1 MSGDVLLLLSE
12 PEGARLL
19 ADMLSRGRRVIVA
32 DSDAALAGPF
42 ALGVVDGPALH
53 RWWRRIAERKRS
65 DSPAFLP
72 FLLVTTPQDVPL
84 FARFLWTAVDEL
96 IQTPVQTPELLARVD
111 VLLRARDASLRA
123 LDPALARF
131 RSYFENDLVGRWI
144 ASPDGRI
151 LVANARC
158 ATMLGLGSPEDAGR
172 RTWGDFVPDPE
183 ARRALLQRLEAAAP
197 IDPIPVELRR
207 QDGVRFPA
215 TLSATPYLNGG
226 EIEMHGFLTDAAAP
240 ITQGRRE
247 QFTERM
253 ETVSKLAGGIAHN
266 FNNALSTVLG
276 YSDLLLNDLALD
288 DPRRADVE
296 EIRHAALRSAELTK
310 QLLAFSRQQLLRPTE
325 LRLSEIAL
333 GMERT
338 MRAMLRDDLTLTLAL
353 ARDSAP
359 VIADRPQL
367 ERVLLN
373 LVLNARDAT
382 VGLPHGEVCIE
393 TRSESLLEPD
403 RSRLGVEIPAGDYAV
418 LVVRDN
424 GRGMS
429 GDVRSRAFEPFFT
442 TKLSGEALGL
452 GLSTA
457 YGIVKQSGGYIW
469 LESDLGGGSTVTVYL
484 PAAPRPAVSPPQAAA
499 GAPSLSMAALAGE
512 PPPPSNLTVLLV
524 EDEDSVRAMAARILR
539 QKGFTVLEASDG
551 AEALDALN
559 AYGGTLDLI
568 LTDVVMPGVS
578 GVELADRAI
587 ELRPGMPVLFM
598 SGYTEGEVPDRGGPP
613 AGTVLLNKPFRAGE
627 LVAAVRKVLEGHRL
641 QIN

>member
-32 DSDAALAGPF
+32 DSEAALAGPF

-53 RWWRRIAERKRS
+53 RSWRKIAERKRA

-72 FLLVTTPQDVPL
+72 FLLVTTPQEVPL

-96 IQTPVQTPELLARVD
+96 IQAPVQTPELLARVD

-123 LDPALARF
+123 LDPTLARF
-131 RSYFENDLVGRWI
+131 RSYFENDLIGRWI
-144 ASPDGRI
+144 AAPDGRI

-158 ATMLGLGSPEDAGR
+158 ATMLGLESPDDARR
-172 RTWGDFVPDPE
+172 RTWGDFVPDAE
-183 ARRALLQRLEAAAP
+183 VRRALLQRLEAAAP
-197 IDPIPVELRR
+197 IDPMPVELRR

-215 TLSATPYLNGG
+215 TLSATPYLNAG
-226 EIEMHGFLTDAAAP
+226 EIEMHGFVTDAAPLSQA
-240 ITQGRRE
+240 GRE
-247 QFTERM
+247 QLAERM

-310 QLLAFSRQQLLRPTE
+310 QLLAFSRQQILRPTE
-325 LRLSEIAL
+325 LRLPEIAL

-353 ARDSAP
+353 ARDPAP

-382 VGLPHGEVCIE
+382 VGLPDGEVRIE
-393 TRSESLLEPD
+393 SRSESLIEPD
-403 RSRLGVEIPAGDYAV
+403 RSRLGVEIPAGEYAV

-429 GDVRSRAFEPFFT
+429 GDVRKRAFEPFFT
-442 TKLSGEALGL
+442 TKRSGEALGL

-469 LESDLGGGSTVTVYL
+469 LESEPGSGTTVTVYL
-484 PAAPRPAVSPPQAAA
+484 PAAPAASAVAATSPPPLVRERESRSGQ
-499 GAPSLSMAALAGE
+499 
-512 PPPPSNLTVLLV
+512 LTVLLV
-524 EDEDSVRAMAARILR
+524 EDEDSVRTMAARILR
-539 QKGFTVLEASDG
+539 QKGFTVVEACDGGQALEALR
-551 AEALDALN
+551 E
-559 AYGGTLDLI
+559 YGGPLDLI

-578 GVELADRAI
+578 GVELADRAVQ
-587 ELRPGMPVLFM
+587 LRPGMPVLFM
-598 SGYTEGEVPDRGGPP
+598 SGYTEREVADRGG
-613 AGTVLLNKPFRAGE
+613 ARSGTLLLNKPFRAGE
-627 LVAAVRKVLEGHRL
+627 LVAAVRKVLDGHRPEV
-641 QIN
+641 N

>member
-12 PEGARLL
+12 PEAARLL

-32 DSDAALAGPF
+32 ESEAAIAGPF

-53 RWWRRIAERKRS
+53 RSWRRIAERKRA

-96 IQTPVQTPELLARVD
+96 IQTPVHTPELLARVD

-131 RSYFENDLVGRWI
+131 RGYFENDLIGRWI
-144 ASPDGRI
+144 AAPDGRI

-158 ATMLGLGSPEDAGR
+158 AGMLGLGSADDAR
-172 RTWGDFVPDPE
+172 RHVWGDFVPDAE
-183 ARRALLQRLEAAAP
+183 VRRALLQQLEAAAP
-197 IDPIPVELRR
+197 IGPMQLELRR

-215 TLSATPYLNGG
+215 SLSATPCFNGG
-226 EIEMHGFLTDAAAP
+226 EIEMHGFLTDASTP
-240 ITQGRRE
+240 IPRARRE
-247 QFTERM
+247 QLADRM
-253 ETVSKLAGGIAHN
+253 ESIAKLAGGIAHN

-296 EIRHAALRSAELTK
+296 EIRHATLRSAELTK
-310 QLLAFSRQQLLRPTE
+310 QLLAFSRQQLLRPTQ
-325 LRLSEIAL
+325 LQLPEIAL

-338 MRAMLRDDLTLTLAL
+338 MRAMLRDDVVLTLAL
-353 ARDSAP
+353 APDAP
-359 VIADRPQL
+359 PVVADRPQL

-373 LVLNARDAT
+373 LVLNARDAA
-382 VGLPHGEVCIE
+382 VGVPDGEVQIE
-393 TRSESLLEPD
+393 TRSASLVEAD
-403 RSRLGVEIPAGDYAV
+403 RRRLGVEIPAGDYAV

-429 GDVRSRAFEPFFT
+429 PEVRSRAFEPFFT
-442 TKLSGEALGL
+442 TKRSGEALGL

-457 YGIVKQSGGYIW
+457 YGIVKQSGGFIW
-469 LESDLGGGSTVTVYL
+469 LESESGAGTTVTVYL
-484 PAAPRPAVSPPQAAA
+484 PAFTPVPRRQPSGSP
-499 GAPSLSMAALAGE
+499 
-512 PPPPSNLTVLLV
+512 TVLLV

-539 QKGFTVLEASDG
+539 QKGFTVVEASDG
-551 AEALDALN
+551 AAALAALQD
-559 AYGGTLDLI
+559 YGGALDLI

-578 GVELADRAI
+578 GVELADRALQ
-587 ELRPGMPVLFM
+587 LRPGMPVLFM
-598 SGYTEGEVPDRGGPP
+598 SGYTEREMADRGGPP
-613 AGTVLLNKPFRAGE
+613 AGTLLLNKPFHAGE
-627 LVAAVRKVLEGHRL
+627 LVAAVQKVLEGTRGEDA
-641 QIN
+641 

>member
-32 DSDAALAGPF
+32 DSEAALAGPF

-53 RWWRRIAERKRS
+53 RCWRRIAERKRA

-72 FLLVTTPQDVPL
+72 FLLVTTPQEVPL

-96 IQTPVQTPELLARVD
+96 IQAPVQTPELLARVD

-123 LDPALARF
+123 LDPTLARF
-131 RSYFENDLVGRWI
+131 RSYFENDLIGRWI
-144 ASPDGRI
+144 AAPDGRI

-158 ATMLGLGSPEDAGR
+158 ATLLGLESPDDARR
-172 RTWGDFVPDPE
+172 RTWGDFVPDAE
-183 ARRALLQRLEAAAP
+183 VRRALLQRLEAAAP
-197 IDPIPVELRR
+197 IDPMPVELRR
-207 QDGVRFPA
+207 HDGVRFPA

-226 EIEMHGFLTDAAAP
+226 ELEMHGFVTDAAPLSQA
-240 ITQGRRE
+240 GRE
-247 QFTERM
+247 QLAERM

-310 QLLAFSRQQLLRPTE
+310 QLLAFSRQQILRPTE
-325 LRLSEIAL
+325 LRLPEIAL

-353 ARDSAP
+353 ARDPAP

-382 VGLPHGEVCIE
+382 VGLPDGEVRIE
-393 TRSESLLEPD
+393 SRSESLIEPD
-403 RSRLGVEIPAGDYAV
+403 RRLGVEIPAGEYAV

-429 GDVRSRAFEPFFT
+429 GDVRKRAFEPFFT
-442 TKLSGEALGL
+442 TKRSGEALGL

-469 LESDLGGGSTVTVYL
+469 LESEPGSGTTVTVYL
-484 PAAPRPAVSPPQAAA
+484 PAAPAASAVAATSSPPLVRERESRSGQ
-499 GAPSLSMAALAGE
+499 
-512 PPPPSNLTVLLV
+512 LTVLLV
-524 EDEDSVRAMAARILR
+524 EDEDSVRTMAARILR
-539 QKGFTVLEASDG
+539 QKGFTVVEACDAGQALEALQ
-551 AEALDALN
+551 E
-559 AYGGTLDLI
+559 YGGPLDLI

-578 GVELADRAI
+578 GVELADRAVQ
-587 ELRPGMPVLFM
+587 LRPGMPVLFM
-598 SGYTEGEVPDRGGPP
+598 SGYTEREVADRGG
-613 AGTVLLNKPFRAGE
+613 ARSGTILLNKPFRAGE
-627 LVAAVRKVLEGHRL
+627 LVAAVRKVLDGHRPE
-641 QIN
+641 IN